1 MTFDSKMWAIETISA
16 RPIYVLTQW
25 QAFECQVGR
34 SKGRSRHFVGAPGGD
49 INPVVSGAI
58 LRFDPETACG
68 ATASDKVYQ
77 LGKEVGL
84 TTDGRSMW
92 SRWKDANEATDVV
105 DVTDEVSR
113 LLGAMER

>member
-1 MTFDSKMWAIETISA
+1 MTFDSKIWAIETISA

-25 QAFECQVGR
+25 QAFECQVRRSQGR
-34 SKGRSRHFVGAPGGD
+34 TRHFVGAPGTD
-49 INPVVSGAI
+49 INPVISGAI
-58 LRFDPETACG
+58 VRIDTGSACA
-68 ATASDKVYQ
+68 ATAGDKVYQ

-105 DVTDEVSR
+105 DVTNEVSR

>member
-1 MTFDSKMWAIETISA
+1 MTADSKIWAIETISA

-77 LGKEVGL
+77 LDHKVGL
-84 TTDGRSMW
+84 CQAGENIW
-92 SRWKDANEATDVV
+92 SIWLNANKATEVV

>member
-1 MTFDSKMWAIETISA
+1 MTSESKIWAIETISA
-16 RPIYVLTQW
+16 RPIHDLSEC

-34 SKGRSRHFVGAPGGD
+34 SKSRSRHFVGAPGTD
-49 INPVVSGAI
+49 INPVISGAI
-58 LRFDPETACG
+58 VRIDPGSACA
-68 ATASDKVYQ
+68 ATAGDKVYQ

-113 LLGAMER
+113 VLGAMER